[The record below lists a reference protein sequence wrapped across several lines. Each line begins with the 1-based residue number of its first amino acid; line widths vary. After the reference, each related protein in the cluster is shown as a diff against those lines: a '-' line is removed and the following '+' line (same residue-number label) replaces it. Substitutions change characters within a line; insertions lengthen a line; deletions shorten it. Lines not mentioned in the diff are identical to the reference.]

1 MLETLD
7 NLTKNIASSHIWL
20 VQSLAIMLLTVATDF
35 VVKRVLNRL
44 LKKASKTK
52 QRWDNALIAAAI
64 SPVRLS
70 IWFVGIFCVL
80 KILDYRI
87 PNIPLF
93 NMIPAFNTLVV
104 VLILTWF
111 GYRFTTRAEQFLV
124 KKYGNRKTGFDKTL
138 IHATAK
144 LVRIILL
151 VTSLLILLQS
161 FGIGISG
168 ILAFGGIG
176 GLAVSFAAKDMLS
189 NFFGGL
195 MLYLDR
201 PFKIGEWIRS
211 TDKNIEGVV
220 ENIGWRLTQ
229 IRTFDKRLLFVPNAV
244 FSNICVENPSRM
256 TNRRIRT
263 VVGLRY
269 DDANKLTTIMTA
281 IENMLLSHPDIDTNM
296 TLCVRFVAYGPSSLD
311 FLIYTFTKTIDWV
324 TFQTIQQDVL
334 LQVLHIINEQ
344 EAEIAF
350 PTTTT
355 HIPNNVNFT
364 SAEYLMHVNPREN

>member
-1 MLETLD
+1 MLEKLD
-7 NLTKNIASSHIWL
+7 SLTKVIASSHIWL
-20 VQSLAIMLLTVATDF
+20 VQSLAIVLLTVVADF
-35 VVKRVLNRL
+35 VIKKLLNRL
-44 LKKASKTK
+44 LKKASKTTH
-52 QRWDNALIAAAI
+52 RWDNALIAAAI
-64 SPVRLS
+64 SPTRLL
-70 IWFVGIFCVL
+70 IWFIGIFCVL
-80 KILDYRI
+80 KILRYRI
-87 PNIPLF
+87 PNMPLF
-93 NMIPAFNTLVV
+93 SLLPAFDTLVI
-104 VLILTWF
+104 VLIVTWF
-111 GYRFTTRAEQFLV
+111 AYRFSIKAEQFLV

-144 LVRIILL
+144 LVRILIL
-151 VTSLLILLQS
+151 VTSALILLQS

-211 TDKNIEGVV
+211 ADKNIEGVV

-269 DDANKLTTIMTA
+269 DDADKLTVIMSA
-281 IENMLLSHPDIDTNM
+281 VENMLLSHPDIDTNM
-296 TLCVRFVAYGPSSLD
+296 TLFVRFVAYGPSSLD
-311 FLIYTFTKTIDWV
+311 FLIYTFTKTVDWV
-324 TFQTIQQDVL
+324 TFQTVQQDVL
-334 LQVLHIINEQ
+334 LQVLNIIHEQ
-344 EAEIAF
+344 EAQIAF

-355 HIPNNVNFT
+355 HIPNEVYLK
-364 SAEYLMHVNPREN
+364 SAQDLMQANLNK